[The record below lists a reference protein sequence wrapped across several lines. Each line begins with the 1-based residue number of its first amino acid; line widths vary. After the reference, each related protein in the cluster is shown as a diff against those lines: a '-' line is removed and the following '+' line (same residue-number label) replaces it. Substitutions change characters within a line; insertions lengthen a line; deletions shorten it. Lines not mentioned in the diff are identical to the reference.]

1 MPEDNPNLDIPIED
15 EGQMSQGTDGRTE
28 LSLEELEAEIARRN
42 KKVKEDNQPAKNPN
56 HVDPLEIDPN
66 DKPTEEPE
74 EEEEVQGDPRFVGK
88 TTEELT
94 EMYMNLEKLQKSQTD
109 ELGTLRKENKTFK
122 EQDTLSQS
130 FDMKDIEKRIM
141 PEVESWDAEKKQ
153 EWFDL
158 FNKEPEKALA
168 QVVRILVKP
177 MTKKLV
183 VGERRD
189 EILRLKVL
197 HKDSVV
203 PYVEKDINA
212 LIATNPD
219 WWNEYGTGVFNHAY
233 NEVRDR
239 DFDKYAE
246 KRQPTKE
253 VTEPKPKEVTQNT
266 TYVEGQRPTKLIK
279 KAKVVTKAMRDKM
292 TPAQAMANIEAT
304 LLKRGVKVDKQ

>member
-1 MPEDNPNLDIPIED
+1 MPKENPNLDIPIED
-15 EGQMSQGTDGRTE
+15 EGQMSQGTDGNTK

-42 KKVKEDNQPAKNPN
+42 KKVKEDNKPAKNPN
-56 HVDPLEIDPN
+56 HVDPLEIDKN
-66 DKPTEEPE
+66 DIPTEEPE
-74 EEEEVQGDPRFVGK
+74 EEEEVQGDPRFIGK
-88 TTEELT
+88 TSEELT
-94 EMYMNLEKLQKSQTD
+94 EMYMNLEKLLKSHTD

-122 EQDTLSQS
+122 EQDALSQS

-168 QVVRILVKP
+168 QVVKVLIKP
-177 MTKKLV
+177 VTKKLV
-183 VGERRD
+183 ISERKD
-189 EILRLKVL
+189 EIIRLKKL
-197 HKDSVV
+197 HKDSIV

-212 LIATNPD
+212 LISANPD
-219 WWNEYGTGVFNHAY
+219 WWNEYGTGIFNHAY

-239 DFDKYAE
+239 DFDKYAD
-246 KRQPTKE
+246 KRQSTKV
-253 VTEPKPKEVTQNT
+253 VTEPNPKEVTNT
-266 TYVEGQRPTKLIK
+266 TYVEGQRPIKLIK